1 MYLNQEIL
9 QRFKKGMD
17 AAVAAGVTEPT
28 AMSLATI
35 GANNRVSSRIMLLKH
50 YDRKGFIFFTNLTS
64 RKGMQLS
71 DIPNVALT
79 FFWGKIQQQVRVEG
93 KCEKISPKESD
104 AYFATRPRIS
114 QVGAWVSQQSQP
126 LPSRAVLE
134 SKVVEFA
141 KHHDGQK
148 ILRPKHWG
156 GIRIVPDRIEFWYGR
171 KYRLHERLCYRAEA
185 TTWSLTR
192 LYP

>member
-1 MYLNQEIL
+1 MDLNQEIL

-17 AAVAAGVTEPT
+17 AAIAAGVTEPT
-28 AMSLATI
+28 AMSLATV
-35 GANNRVSSRIMLLKH
+35 GSNNRVSSRIMLLKH
-50 YDRKGFIFFTNLTS
+50 FDRKGFIFFTNLTS

-79 FFWGKIQQQVRVEG
+79 FFWGKIEQQVRVEG
-93 KCEKISPKESD
+93 KCENISPRESD
-104 AYFATRPRIS
+104 SYFATRPRIS

-126 LPSRAVLE
+126 LHSSAVLE
-134 SKVVEFA
+134 RKVVDFA
-141 KHHDGQK
+141 KLHDGQK

-156 GIRIVPDRIEFWYGR
+156 GIRIVPDRIEFWYGK
-171 KYRLHERLCYRAEA
+171 KYRLHERLCYLAEA
-185 TTWSLTR
+185 HSWSLTR